1 MSDKYKHIED
11 SIKEKYPDVGIKSI
25 EVDETSGKATFYI
38 DPTKKTLAFLDKDAV
53 RPRVYSDRASV
64 IERDYLQRSVLDL
77 ALKKDAYT
85 MDPIES
91 YKLADRYY
99 YTDPMVGATVNIL
112 AGLACKGFENDIDD
126 EEIKNFFDKWCLDI
140 GLEEVLEWIFLDFF
154 KIGHVTTYK
163 VTDSYEPGIS
173 YIGQTHHKETAST
186 IKSKGPIPVAYTVL
200 NPQLVR
206 INGSLLFDKI
216 TVALKP
222 PKELSDL
229 LEKDKKDLSDDE
241 KELIK
246 ILPSDL
252 KKAIKEKK
260 DYVLDS
266 KHVGQVTYHKQPYER
281 YGRPRTSRIFDT
293 INYKKC
299 LKDADISTLDGI
311 TNYILK
317 ITIGNDEYPVT
328 SQEELETVAKMFDTP
343 NKSFDV
349 VWNHTL
355 QIEKIVSPEIE
366 KILGKGKYDQVNDDM
381 SIGLAISR
389 AIIDGGGKLNGPEA
403 ELLIKGITVELNY
416 ARKQVEKWIYRE
428 YKQVAEV
435 MGFERYPKV
444 RWDEGILLDT
454 ILYMNTLAQLV
465 DRRMLSY
472 RTALEAL
479 GFDFPN
485 ELRNMEEE
493 VPIVEEG
500 IFGVVGSPWQKAKQA
515 VTQQPNQNA
524 PEGTPSHGRPSGEP
538 PPPKNNKKTPAQ
550 KPSDKLQVK
559 KVQKTASVDFSLV
572 RIMDD
577 EKFEYF
583 LAGAKEILDEENYKA
598 FVEYVSLYRR

>member
-25 EVDETSGKATFYI
+25 EVDDTSGKATFYI
-38 DPTKKTLAFLDKDAV
+38 EPTKKALAFLDKDAV
-53 RPRVYSDRASV
+53 RPRVFQDRASV
-64 IERDYLQRSVLDL
+64 LERDYIQRSVLDL

-85 MDPIES
+85 MDPIEA
-91 YKLADRYY
+91 YKLADKYY
-99 YTDPMVGATVNIL
+99 YTDPMVGATVNVL

-126 EEIKNFFDKWCLDI
+126 EKIKEFFDNWCLDV

-173 YIGQTHHKETAST
+173 YIGPYTHKETAST

-206 INGSLLFDKI
+206 IQGSLLFDKI

-222 PKELSDL
+222 PKELSTL

-246 ILPSDL
+246 MLPSDL

-266 KHVGQVTYHKQPYER
+266 KHVGQITYRKQPYER
-281 YGRPRTSRIFDT
+281 YGRPRASRIFDT
-293 INYKKC
+293 INYKKS
-299 LKDADISTLDGI
+299 LKEADISTLDGI

-355 QIEKIVSPEIE
+355 QIEKIVSPEID

-381 SIGLAISR
+381 SVGLAISR

-403 ELLIKGITVELNY
+403 ELLIKGITVELDY
-416 ARKQVEKWIYRE
+416 SRKQVEKWIYRE
-428 YKQVAEV
+428 YKQIAEV
-435 MGFERYPKV
+435 MGFDRYPKV

-485 ELRNMEEE
+485 ELRNMKEE
-493 VPIVEEG
+493 VKIVEDG
-500 IFGVVGSPWQKAKQA
+500 IFGVVGSPWQKAK
-515 VTQQPNQNA
+515 QQPNQNA
-524 PEGTPSHGRPSGEP
+524 PEGTPSHGRPPGAQAP
-538 PPPKNNKKTPAQ
+538 AKNDKKTPAQ

-559 KVQKTASVDFSLV
+559 KVQKTASVDFSIV
-572 RIMDD
+572 EDMDD
-577 EKFEYF
+577 SQFEFF
-583 LAGAKEILDEENYKA
+583 LSGAKETLDEENYKA
-598 FVEYVSLYRR
+598 FVEYISLYRR